1 MDSIVNRLGLYEFFS
16 VFVSGVIVTLTG
28 DLVLFEGQYCKNMDI
43 VKLLI
48 LSFLIGYV
56 LHIVSSILD
65 KKLSCF
71 QFRIKASRD
80 FLKNNNKIVKNT
92 LELKEFQKLANS
104 ILDRKQGNIFSKEET
119 GFVYQ
124 HIRTYVELYCQSDK
138 EHKINAIYGM
148 YRNLTIGFA
157 MLLITYVFLFILFFQ
172 CQKEY
177 FIIKVHIFSYDFLIA
192 GGLLICVIVFLYQ
205 WHHYAGYRVRVMLRQ
220 YRMMLLNRNATE
232 IRKDS

>member
-28 DLVLFEGQYCKNMDI
+28 DLVLFEGKYCMNMNT

-48 LSFLIGYV
+48 LSFFIGYV
-56 LHIVSSILD
+56 LHIISSILD

-80 FLKNNNKIVKNT
+80 FLKNDNKVVKNA
-92 LELKEFQKLANS
+92 LELKEFQKTANA
-104 ILDRKQGNIFSKEET
+104 ILHRKEGDIFSKEET

-124 HIRTYVELYCQSDK
+124 HIRTYIELYCQSDK

-148 YRNLTIGFA
+148 CRNLTIGFV
-157 MLLITYVFLFILFFQ
+157 MVLITYVFLFILSFQ
-172 CQKEY
+172 CQKED
-177 FIIKVHIFSYDFLIA
+177 FIIKLHIFSFKPLIA
-192 GGLLICVIVFLYQ
+192 GGLLLCVLVFLYQ
-205 WHHYAGYRVRVMLRQ
+205 WHNYASYRVRVLLRQ
-220 YRMMLLNRNATE
+220 YRMIMLNKKET
-232 IRKDS
+232 K